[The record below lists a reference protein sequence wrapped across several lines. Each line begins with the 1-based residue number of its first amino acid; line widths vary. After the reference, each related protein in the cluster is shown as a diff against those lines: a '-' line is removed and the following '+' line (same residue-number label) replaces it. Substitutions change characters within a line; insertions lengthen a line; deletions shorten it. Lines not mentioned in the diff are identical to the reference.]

1 MPAPSSNSKA
11 PSRQGIIYLRVR
23 SEREKVAMRYY
34 RQLSLFRRVQVIAFA
49 MLFGFEVGG
58 YVLARGLGLTNNEV
72 LGGLAIEM
80 IGAVFTA
87 IAVAY
92 IDTGFDMAFKRK
104 FGDET
109 DMKLNILRDEIA
121 ALRRQQEVMADELIQ
136 HRDLVM
142 VVEKIEHIA
151 EIQARQA
158 ATQAYIARRVRKP
171 NSSLR

>member
-1 MPAPSSNSKA
+1 M
-11 PSRQGIIYLRVR
+11 Q
-23 SEREKVAMRYY
+23 YY
-34 RQLSLFRRVQVIAFA
+34 RQLSLVQRVQVFAFA
-49 MLFGFEVGG
+49 MLLSFEIGG
-58 YVLARGLGLTNNEV
+58 YIVARAFGLTNNEI

-92 IDTGFDMAFKRK
+92 ITTSFDMAFKRK

-109 DMKLNILRDEIA
+109 DEKLNLLRDEIA
-121 ALRRQQEVMADELIQ
+121 ALRQQQEVMADELIQ
-136 HRDLVM
+136 HRDLVAL
-142 VVEKIEHIA
+142 VDKIEHIA

-158 ATQAYIARRVRKP
+158 VTQSYIARRVRKP